1 MSRVGKNPV
10 IIPSGVS
17 VEIAGNVV
25 KAKGKLGELSLPFT
39 DHVGITQKENALEVK
54 PLHNSKQ
61 ARMLWGT
68 MRNRLHN
75 LVQGVHEGFS
85 IDLEIT
91 GVGFRA
97 AVQGKELVLNL
108 GFSHDV
114 RFAIPEGIT
123 ITCEKPTSVRVHGR
137 DRQLVGQVAS
147 NIRGYKKPE
156 PYKGKG
162 IQYKGEVILRKE
174 GKKK

>member
-10 IIPSGVS
+10 VIPSGVTI
-17 VEIAGNVV
+17 EMTGNTV
-25 KAKGKLGELSLPFT
+25 KARGKLGELMFTHT
-39 DHVGITQKENALEVK
+39 DHVGVTHKENMLEVK

-68 MRNRLHN
+68 VRNRLHN
-75 LVQGVHEGFS
+75 LVKGVHEGFTV
-85 IDLEIT
+85 DLEIT

-114 RFAIPEGIT
+114 RFEIPEGIT
-123 ITCEKPTSVRVHGR
+123 ITCEKPTSVRVFGR
-137 DRQLVGQVAS
+137 DKQLVGQIAA
-147 NIRGYKKPE
+147 NIRSHKKPE

-162 IQYKGEVILRKE
+162 IQYKDEVILRKE